1 MNLNE
6 LYHKYETMT
15 LPSFLQKNIPPENL
29 KRGSYGIV
37 ILTNK
42 NYVYKLWTNDPAYD
56 EFINIC
62 MNNQDMPFVPKISK
76 VKQIKNIFLRNE
88 HSPETINVA
97 KVEKL
102 KEIDANIV
110 RDWTLFN
117 KLCNKKKFKFNKE
130 LFKDIIKDD
139 DFLNFVRD
147 AIFGFLK
154 QKTTT
159 ELDFQHHGNIMLRGN
174 QYVITDAMVSEL
186 SFTTIHSQIDMT
198 DTVIYGKLG
207 KDISTGPKTLE
218 TFQLPAVQAKMT
230 KEDFDKLC
238 SMVDITTFV
247 KDNQQQIH
255 YNLFRLIINNSN
267 ETTISKVIQTIR
279 WNIDYYF
286 NDCEELFFEFIQV
299 CNKFPRIG
307 YLAFIYRLGENALEV
322 QKLYTVFLKHIQ
334 SNKFD
339 VSIKNLK
346 IDIKM
351 NRSFYKWIIRTQDDI
366 VIQNLT

>member
-15 LPSFLQKNIPPENL
+15 LRSFLQQNIPQENL

-56 EFINIC
+56 EFIDIC
-62 MNNQDMPFVPKISK
+62 MNNQDLPFVPKIAK
-76 VKQIKNIFLRNE
+76 VKKIKNIFLRNE
-88 HSPETINVA
+88 HSPDTINVA

-102 KEIDANIV
+102 KEIDENIV
-110 RDWTLFN
+110 RDWKLFN
-117 KLCNKKKFKFNKE
+117 KLCNKKKSKFNKD

-154 QKTTT
+154 QKTKT

-186 SFTTIHSQIDMT
+186 SFTTIHSPIDMT

-207 KDISTGPKTLE
+207 KDITTGPKNLD
-218 TFQLPAVQAKMT
+218 TFKLAAVQAKMT
-230 KEDFDKLC
+230 KDDFNKLC
-238 SMVDITTFV
+238 SMVDIAQFAR
-247 KDNQQQIH
+247 DNLAH
-255 YNLFRLIINNSN
+255 YNLLRLIINNSE
-267 ETTISKVIQTIR
+267 ETIISKVIQAFR
-279 WNIDYYF
+279 WNIDSWF
-286 NDCEELFFEFIQV
+286 IDCEDLFLEFIQV
-299 CNKFPRIG
+299 CEKYPKIA
-307 YLAFIYRLGENALEV
+307 YLAFIYLIGEHEAEV
-322 QKLYTVFLKHIQ
+322 QKLYTLFLNNIQ
-334 SNKFD
+334 SKKFD
-339 VSIKNLK
+339 VDIKNLK
-346 IDIKM
+346 LDIKM
-351 NRSFYKWIIRTQDDI
+351 NRNFYKWIIRTQDDD
-366 VIQNLT
+366 VIQSLT